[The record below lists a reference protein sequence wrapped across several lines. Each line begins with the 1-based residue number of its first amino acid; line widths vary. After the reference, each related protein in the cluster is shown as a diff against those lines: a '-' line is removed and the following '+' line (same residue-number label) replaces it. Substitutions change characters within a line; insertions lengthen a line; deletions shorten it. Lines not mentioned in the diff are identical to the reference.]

1 MPHVP
6 EAYLQARRTQ
16 IIEAAYRCFA
26 EKGFQRAT
34 MRDICKAAGLSR
46 GAVYNY
52 FPSKD
57 DIITASGE
65 EDRRRSAEMIASA
78 AGEDVDDPLG
88 NLARVFLSLA
98 NEPETAHYGIVA
110 FDLVSESSR
119 NPEIAERFRSSQD
132 TIVAKLVDVVRHE
145 QARGSIAASLDPQAI
160 AMVLTAL
167 FQGFRFVRVFNPTID
182 VDAFYSVC
190 DAIFHGRFAPRR
202 EA

>member
-6 EAYLQARRTQ
+6 EAYLQARRDQ
-16 IIEAAYRCFA
+16 IIEAAYRCFT

-34 MRDICKAAGLSR
+34 MRDICAAAGLSR

-52 FPSKD
+52 FHSKD
-57 DIITASGE
+57 DIIAASGE
-65 EDRRRSAEMIASA
+65 EDRRRTAEMIASA

-98 NEPETAHYGIVA
+98 NEPAIAHYAIVA

-119 NPEIAERFRSSQD
+119 NPEIAEGFRSSQD
-132 TIVAKLVDVVRHE
+132 TIVAQLADLLKHE
-145 QARGSIAASLDPQAI
+145 QARGSIVASLEPQAI

-167 FQGFRFVRVFNPTID
+167 FQGFRFLRVFNPTID
-182 VDAFYSVC
+182 VDAFTSVC
-190 DAIFHGRFAPRR
+190 EAMFSGTFVPRG
-202 EA
+202 EE